1 MATETNSDLSYIT
14 SCKRLRLNPPPFMDL
29 PPLPI
34 QSTTSL
40 YDDDHLRFLQ
50 SQAASTSTARAV
62 ATPINNDH
70 LFSSYI
76 NHSNMSVPLE
86 ETWRRHVRGLLLAI
100 RQQVIARL
108 IEKESEL
115 EHAKRRNN
123 QLEEELTQISA
134 EIYVW
139 FDAAKNNEAVASA
152 LQMKLDEAITSIAEG
167 SSSSNR
173 HDAEDAQSCCFEGSE
188 HDVADMVRNRSRI
201 CRGCGG
207 KEACMLLLPCR
218 HLCLCKECE
227 PMAATCPLCCSAKNA
242 SLEIIRC

>member
-1 MATETNSDLSYIT
+1 MAFETNSDLSYIT
-14 SCKRLRLNPPPFMDL
+14 SRKRLRLNPPPFMDL

-40 YDDDHLRFLQ
+40 HDHHHLRFLQ
-50 SQAASTSTARAV
+50 SQAASTS
-62 ATPINNDH
+62 ATIAAPIDNDH

-76 NHSNMSVPLE
+76 NHSNMSAALE

-100 RQQVIARL
+100 RQRAITRL

-115 EHAKRRNN
+115 EHAKQRNS

-139 FDAAKNNEAVASA
+139 FDAAKNNEAVATA
-152 LQMKLDEAITSIAEG
+152 LQTKLDEAITTIAEG
-167 SSSSNR
+167 SGGCDR
-173 HDAEDAQSCCFEGSE
+173 RDAEDAQSCCVEGSE
-188 HDVADMVRNRSRI
+188 DDVAHVAGRRSRI
-201 CRGCGG
+201 CRGCGD

-227 PMAATCPLCCSAKNA
+227 PIAATCPLCCSAKNA